1 MISHFCIRRPIFAA
15 VLSIIITIAGLVAMV
30 MLPIAQYPDITP
42 VQITVSTAYPGAD
55 GKTIS
60 ESVAAPIE
68 SQINGV
74 DNMIYM
80 QSTSSAT
87 GQYSL
92 TVYFKVGTDPDIAQV
107 QVQNRVSLA
116 QPQLPSVVVQNG
128 INIQKRSN
136 SFLMLVGIY
145 SPDGRFD
152 ETYIGN
158 YANVYV
164 LDALKR
170 IPGANQSSIF
180 GTPDLAM
187 RIWLKPDRM
196 ASLGITASD
205 IQSAVSQQNQQFGV
219 GRIGA
224 PPTDGPVEM
233 TFPVVAGGRFT
244 DPKEFEKIILRTD
257 SMGAAIV
264 RVGDVGRAEVGQK
277 DYLIRGRMNGKPAT
291 LVTVYQQAGSN
302 ALQVSQDVRKA
313 MADLKKSFPEGL
325 DYLVS
330 LDTTTF
336 VKDSI
341 NEVVHTLF
349 EAVVLVVLVVYL
361 FLQNFRAT
369 VIPTLAVVVSLIG
382 TFIGMTAMG
391 FSINMLTL
399 FGLVLAIGIVVDDA
413 IVVIENVERNMSEFH
428 LSPRDAAFKAMDEV
442 TGPVIAIV
450 LVLSAV
456 FIPVAFISGT
466 TGLLYKQFAITI
478 VISVALSG
486 FVALTLTPALA
497 ALMLTPAH
505 GEPNRFFR
513 WFNRSFEKM
522 TNGYASGV
530 SFVIKRVLLALTV
543 FAVMVAVLIGLFAHI
558 PTSFVPQED
567 QGYIMAATIL
577 PDAASLDRSA
587 AVTDG
592 VADAVSK
599 QESVRNASS
608 VPGYSMIDGQYKAS
622 AGTLFAE
629 MKPFDE
635 RGEGVAA
642 STFGLAQLMRKEGA
656 KIQDGVLIPLL
667 PPPIPGLGN
676 AGGFEFWI
684 QSKGNADYAEAD
696 RVAKEFVAEAKTN
709 PALTDM
715 TTLVNASSRQLKV
728 TVDRDRAE
736 TLGVP
741 VQDIYNAMQTLFGSL
756 YVSQYNNYSRVFQV
770 ILQAEPGFRK
780 SPEDLQRIYVR
791 QRDGKMVPLSAVTHT
806 EFVTG
811 AELVARFNGFPA
823 AKITGNAAEGYSS
836 GQAIAAMEAT
846 AAKVLPEGFDF
857 AWSGQA
863 YEEKQAGSTT
873 IVVFAFGI
881 IMVFLILAAQYEAWG
896 LPFSV
901 ITAVPFGIFGALVA
915 IWLRGLEN
923 DIYFQVGLVTLIGL
937 AAKNAILIVEFAVL
951 KLDEGLPPV
960 EAAVEAAR
968 LRLRPIV
975 MTSMA
980 FIMGAVPLA
989 IATGAGAN
997 SRHSIGTG
1005 LIGGMIGA
1013 TTLALFFVPLFFV
1026 LIQKLTKKAD
1036 KKEPPKASEQEA
1048 SHA

>member
-15 VLSIIITIAGLVAMV
+15 VLSIIITIAGLVAMLS
-30 MLPIAQYPDITP
+30 LPIAQYPDITP

-68 SQINGV
+68 AQINGV

-116 QPQLPSVVVQNG
+116 QPQLPSTVVQNG
-128 INIQKRSN
+128 VNIQKRSN
-136 SFLMLVGIY
+136 SFLMLIGIY
-145 SPDGRFD
+145 SPDDRFD

-170 IPGANQSSIF
+170 IPGANQASIM

-187 RIWLKPDRM
+187 RVWLKPDRM
-196 ASLGITASD
+196 ASLGITPSD
-205 IQSAVSQQNQQFGV
+205 IQQAVSAQNQQFGV
-219 GRIGA
+219 GRIGS
-224 PPTDGPVEM
+224 PPTDGPVEL

-244 DPKEFEKIILRTD
+244 EPREFEKIILRSGT
-257 SMGAAIV
+257 SGAAIV
-264 RVGDVGRAEVGQK
+264 RLGDVGRADVGQK
-277 DYLIRGRMNGKPAT
+277 DYLIRGKMNGKTAT
-291 LVTVYQQAGSN
+291 LVAVYQQAGSN
-302 ALQVSQDVRKA
+302 ALQVSQDVRRA
-313 MADLKKSFPEGL
+313 MVELKKSFPEGL

-330 LDTTTF
+330 LDTTAF

-341 NEVVHTLF
+341 DEVVKTLF
-349 EAVVLVVLVVYL
+349 EAIVLVVLVVYL

-369 VIPTLAVVVSLIG
+369 VIPTIAVVVSLVG
-382 TFIGMTAMG
+382 TFIGMMAMG
-391 FSINMLTL
+391 FSINLLTL

-413 IVVIENVERNMSEFH
+413 IVVIENVERNMTEFK

-442 TGPVIAIV
+442 TGPVVAIV

-497 ALMLTPAH
+497 ALMLKPGH

-513 WFNRSFEKM
+513 WFNRTFERI
-522 TNGYASGV
+522 TNGYANGV
-530 SFVIKRVLLALTV
+530 TFVIKRVVLALVV
-543 FAVMVAVLIGLFAHI
+543 FAAMVAMLVGLFAHI

-567 QGYIMAATIL
+567 QGYLLTAAIL

-587 AVTDG
+587 AVSDK
-592 VADAVSK
+592 VAETFGK
-599 QESVRNASS
+599 MESVRNTSS
-608 VPGYSMIDGQYKAS
+608 LPGYSMIDGQYKAS
-622 AGTLFAE
+622 AGTIFVE
-629 MKPFDE
+629 MKAFDD
-635 RGEGVAA
+635 RGKSPVA
-642 STFGLAQLMRKEGA
+642 STFGAVGALRKAGSA
-656 KIQDGVLIPLL
+656 IQDGFVIPLM
-667 PPPIPGLGN
+667 PPPIPGLGS

-684 QSKGNADYAEAD
+684 QSKGNADYGEVD
-696 RVAKEFVAEAKTN
+696 RVTKAFVAEAKKN
-709 PALTDM
+709 PVLTDM

-741 VQDIYNAMQTLFGSL
+741 VQDIYAAMQTLFGSL

-791 QRDGKMVPLSAVTHT
+791 QRDGKMVPLSAVTRT

-811 AELVARFNGFPA
+811 AELVSRFNGFPA
-823 AKITGNAAEGYSS
+823 AKVTGNAADGYST

-863 YEEKQAGSTT
+863 FEEKQAGSTT

-881 IMVFLILAAQYEAWG
+881 VMVFLILAAQYEAWG

-937 AAKNAILIVEFAVL
+937 AAKNAILIVEFAVI
-951 KLDEGLPPV
+951 KLAEGLSPM
-960 EAAVEAAR
+960 EAAIEAAR

-980 FIMGAVPLA
+980 FIMGAIPLA
-989 IATGAGAN
+989 IASGAGAN

-1005 LIGGMIGA
+1005 LIGGMVGA
-1013 TTLALFFVPLFFV
+1013 TTLALFFVPLFFTLV
-1026 LIQKLTKKAD
+1026 QKISARKSSDKKAQ
-1036 KKEPPKASEQEA
+1036 EEA

>member
-15 VLSIIITIAGLVAMV
+15 VLSIIIVIAGAVAMLS
-30 MLPIAQYPDITP
+30 LPIAQYPDITP

-55 GKTIS
+55 AKTIS

-68 SQINGV
+68 AQINGV

-116 QPQLPSVVVQNG
+116 QAQMPDVVTKNG

-136 SFLMLVGIY
+136 SFLMLIGIY
-145 SPDGRFD
+145 SPDDRFD

-170 IPGANQSSIF
+170 IPGANQASIM

-187 RIWLKPDRM
+187 RIWLQPDRM
-196 ASLGITASD
+196 ASLGITPSD
-205 IQSAVSQQNQQFGV
+205 IQSAVSAQNQQFGI
-219 GRIGA
+219 GRIGS
-224 PPTDGPVEM
+224 PPTDRPVEM

-244 DPKEFEKIILRTD
+244 EPKEFEKIILRTD
-257 SMGAAIV
+257 STGAAIV
-264 RVGDVGRAEVGQK
+264 RLGDVGHAEVGQK
-277 DYLIRGRMNGKPAT
+277 DYLIRGKMNGKTAT
-291 LVTVYQQAGSN
+291 LIAVYQQAGSN
-302 ALQVSQDVRKA
+302 ALDVSKQVRA
-313 MADLKKSFPEGL
+313 TMAQMKKSFPEGL

-336 VKDSI
+336 VRDSI

-369 VIPTLAVVVSLIG
+369 VIPTIAVLVSLVG

-413 IVVIENVERNMSEFH
+413 IVVIENVERNMTEFK

-497 ALMLTPAH
+497 AIMLKPHH

-513 WFNRSFEKM
+513 WFNRAFERM

-530 SFVIKRVLLALTV
+530 SMVVKRSLIALLC
-543 FAVMVAVLIGLFAHI
+543 FAGMIAILLGLFKHI
-558 PTSFVPQED
+558 PTSFVPPED
-567 QGYIMAATIL
+567 QGYLLAAAIL

-587 AVTDG
+587 EVGDE
-592 VADAVSK
+592 VATTLQKMPSVKNVS
-599 QESVRNASS
+599 SL
-608 VPGYSMIDGQYKAS
+608 PGYSMIDGQYKAS
-622 AGTLFAE
+622 AGTIFAE
-629 MKPFDE
+629 MKGFEE
-635 RGEGVAA
+635 RGGGAAA
-642 STFGLAQLMRKEGA
+642 STFAAAAAIRKA
-656 KIQDGVLIPLL
+656 SASVHDGVVIPLL
-667 PPPIPGLGN
+667 PPPIPGLGS

-684 QSKGNADYAEAD
+684 QSKGNADYAEVD
-696 RVAKEFVAEAKTN
+696 RVTKAFVAESKKR
-709 PALTDM
+709 PELTDM
-715 TTLVNASSRQLKV
+715 TTLVNAASRQLKV

-741 VQDIYNAMQTLFGSL
+741 VQDIYAAMQTLFGSL

-770 ILQAEPGFRK
+770 ILQAEPRYRR

-791 QRDGKMVPLSAVTHT
+791 QRDGKMVPLSAVTRS
-806 EFVTG
+806 EFTTG
-811 AELVARFNGFPA
+811 AELVSRFNGFPA
-823 AKITGNAAEGYSS
+823 SKVTGNAADGYSS
-836 GQAIAAMEAT
+836 GQAIAAMEEV

-857 AWSGQA
+857 GWSGQA
-863 YEEKQAGSTT
+863 FEEKQAGSTT
-873 IVVFAFGI
+873 VVVFAFGI

-923 DIYFQVGLVTLIGL
+923 DIYFQVGMVTLIGL
-937 AAKNAILIVEFAVL
+937 AAKNAILIVEFAVM
-951 KLDEGLPPV
+951 KHGEGLPIR

-1005 LIGGMIGA
+1005 LIGGMVAA
-1013 TTLALFFVPLFFV
+1013 TSLALFFVPLFFV
-1026 LIQKLTKKAD
+1026 LIESLSARFARKPAPEA
-1036 KKEPPKASEQEA
+1036 KEEGH
-1048 SHA
+1048 HA